1 MLLVWRGGRATL
13 TATPGQLPLSRIFWP
28 PRAEQM
34 AAMMVDFFR
43 AGVHY

>member
-13 TATPGQLPLSRIFWP
+13 TATLSQLPLSRIFWP